1 MPHAEIPTLVVL
13 IPLMALSLVTVL
25 WRLRQR
31 GALTVPRV
39 AVGVA
44 TCVYGAGLLD
54 QVLLPLSFST
64 DPSYVQQPWWV
75 WVQVTPLITADPAGI
90 ILNVALF
97 APLGI
102 LLPLVARISSARA
115 HFSRPFCRASAL
127 SWCGSFSPSPW
138 AAAASPTSMTSWPT
152 APAASAGMDCFGSRY
167 ACRSWRAWPRPRR
180 GPPAATTNTAPA
192 SKRRRTTRPDE
203 WDVDPKVPSAAA
215 DVGHFRGHYRHEL
228 YVRR

>member
-102 LLPLVARISSARA
+102 LLPLVARISSARGTLLA
-115 HFSRPFCRASAL
+115 TFLL
-127 SWCGSFSPSPW
+127 SLSIELVQFVLAVTVGGGRIADIDDLLANCAGGLCGYGLFRLAVCVPIV
-138 AAAASPTSMTSWPT
+138 ARMA
-152 APAASAGMDCFGSRY
+152 
-167 ACRSWRAWPRPRR
+167 
-180 GPPAATTNTAPA
+180 AATTWPA
-192 SKRRRTTRPDE
+192 SRHDQHGTSQQTEADDPTR
-203 WDVDPKVPSAAA
+203 
-215 DVGHFRGHYRHEL
+215 
-228 YVRR
+228 